1 MAADATVPEVV
12 PAGTAP
18 GSGGKASRDASRVEG
33 WSIAWMLLAL
43 ALWGLFAFLMLADYG
58 PEVTSYQG
66 SRSLCRGPLVEP
78 WPQERVCRSEELRQ
92 WPSLL
97 GILALA
103 VLATITAAATTVY
116 AKVLTRLAH
125 SEGSGVKPQG

>member
-1 MAADATVPEVV
+1 MAADEVVSEAV
-12 PAGTAP
+12 PAGTVP
-18 GSGGKASRDASRVEG
+18 GHAGKTSRDARRIEG

-43 ALWGLFAFLMLADYG
+43 VIWGWFAFLMLADYG
-58 PEVTSYQG
+58 PEMSSYQG

-78 WPQERVCRSEELRQ
+78 WPQERVCRSDELRQ

-103 VLATITAAATTVY
+103 ALATVTAAATTVY
-116 AKVLTRLAH
+116 AKLLARLAH
-125 SEGSGVKPQG
+125 GEGSRAPQG